1 MPLADGP
8 RHPHL
13 AAIPGQRPGAAVA
26 DHQAIVQQQAVA
38 VQLMRMQAAG
48 AQCLLHIVVK
58 PAGYHKDGIPV
69 AAQNINVAQHRITEH
84 LRQARG
90 QHIYML
96 PAQLQQLQ
104 PPLQSLAKVHA
115 SVHGQPGYAFHLGQ
129 SARPLRVLRQSHLG
143 QQVKGF
149 HRYEGAV
156 KIKQQ
161 YGGAGVDGG
170 TGGLPGAAII
180 AGLDSRGRSADNR
193 GQQSDQQ
200 GRTMHAKLTT
210 RILMA
215 MAIGIVIGSIYNLLR
230 GWLAAADPGG
240 WIAQTIGWI
249 DAWMVHGLL
258 DIVGQVFIRSLKLL
272 VVPLVLV
279 SLILGT
285 WNLGGSARMGIMAG
299 KTVGLYLFTTAV
311 AITMAMIMATLIHP
325 GSAELAVA
333 TSVETK
339 DAPPLKSVLINM
351 FPTNPVAAMA
361 DGNMLQIIVFA
372 ILSGLAL
379 SRAGA
384 AGDNL
389 RKVLESINEVIMQMV
404 MILMRLAPWGVAAL
418 VIKLFSTLGF
428 GAIAE
433 LGTYFLTV
441 AGVLVMHGILVY
453 GTLVS
458 LAGLSPLMFFH
469 NIRPAMVF
477 AFSTASSNATV
488 PITLNAVT
496 RRCGADSSVASFTV
510 PLGATINMDGT
521 AVMQGIA
528 TVFIAQTY
536 GIDIGI
542 AGYLTVIVTATLA
555 SIGTAGVPGVGL
567 IMLAMVLQ
575 QVGLPTEG
583 IALIIGIDRLLDMM
597 RTAVNVSGDSMV
609 TTLVSHSEGK
619 LDKKLFHEKVEFAN

>member
-1 MPLADGP
+1 
-8 RHPHL
+8 
-13 AAIPGQRPGAAVA
+13 
-26 DHQAIVQQQAVA
+26 
-38 VQLMRMQAAG
+38 
-48 AQCLLHIVVK
+48 
-58 PAGYHKDGIPV
+58 
-69 AAQNINVAQHRITEH
+69 
-84 LRQARG
+84 
-90 QHIYML
+90 
-96 PAQLQQLQ
+96 
-104 PPLQSLAKVHA
+104 
-115 SVHGQPGYAFHLGQ
+115 
-129 SARPLRVLRQSHLG
+129 
-143 QQVKGF
+143 
-149 HRYEGAV
+149 
-156 KIKQQ
+156 
-161 YGGAGVDGG
+161 
-170 TGGLPGAAII
+170 
-180 AGLDSRGRSADNR
+180 
-193 GQQSDQQ
+193 
-200 GRTMHAKLTT
+200 
-210 RILMA
+210 MA
-215 MAIGIVIGSIYNLLR
+215 MAIGIVLGSIYNLLR
-230 GWLAAADPGG
+230 GWLTAAGG
-240 WIAQTIGWI
+240 EPALIAWI
-249 DAWMVHGLL
+249 DAWMVQGLL
-258 DIVGQVFIRSLKLL
+258 DIMGQVFIRSLKLL

-299 KTVGLYLFTTAV
+299 KTLGLYLFTTAV
-311 AITMAMIMATLIHP
+311 AITMAMVMATIIHP

-333 TSVETK
+333 TAMDTG

-351 FPTNPVAAMA
+351 FPTNPVQALA

-384 AGDNL
+384 AGDTL
-389 RKVLESINEVIMQMV
+389 RRMLESLNEVIMQMV
-404 MILMRLAPWGVAAL
+404 MILMHLAPWGVAAL
-418 VIKLFSTLGF
+418 VIKLFASLGF

-433 LGTYFLTV
+433 LGAYFLTV
-441 AGVLVMHGILVY
+441 AGVLVMHAILVY

-469 NIRPAMVF
+469 NIRPALVF

-488 PITLNAVT
+488 PVTLNAVT

-542 AGYLTVIVTATLA
+542 TGYLTVIVTATLA

-597 RTAVNVSGDSMV
+597 RTAVNVTGDSMV

-619 LDKKLFHEKVEFAN
+619 LDRKLFHEKVEFAN